1 MLGEFNETAQPKTSL
16 AKYSTE
22 FNDLA
27 VQMRPHR
34 IAYLRLLGRPYTLL
48 YVGRSVGRL
57 GGGHHYSKVDLPRSK
72 SNSQDTRWGL
82 NSGRNSHSTLSNTI
96 PRTNNRSPLRIRHN
110 YFYLYLYGFQ
120 FQNHFRLNC
129 QFVKFINFSL

>member
-1 MLGEFNETAQPKTSL
+1 MASKLYFELRKICSASLMEVTQLKTSL
-16 AKYSTE
+16 AKYSIE

-72 SNSQDTRWGL
+72 SNSQDTRWDL

-96 PRTNNRSPLRIRHN
+96 PPVSYTHLTLPT
-110 YFYLYLYGFQ
+110 
-120 FQNHFRLNC
+120 
-129 QFVKFINFSL
+129 KA